1 MKTRLLAG
9 VIGLVIVLPL
19 ILWSNPIG
27 LVGLVA
33 VALVLIQDE
42 YAGMATHDMPHHRWL
57 ARWVLVVFGLLL
69 FFVHTVGPGLLHL
82 GTRSNAAQ
90 FGVGAVG
97 ILVALV
103 APMLLVRDVTVAG
116 TLAVRLGFGI
126 FYAPFLMAPLV
137 WIRFGHQG
145 IVLIFFLLCA
155 TWLGDTGAYFA
166 GRFFGKRPLLPRVSP
181 NKTVEGVIGGAVAAM
196 IGCAVVKLVALPEMS
211 WIEVLAMGL
220 VLDLCGV
227 LGDLAES
234 MLKRAW
240 GVKDS
245 GWIMPGHGGILDRVD
260 ALLFSAPIF
269 YAWLALTHPN
279 LWAF

>member
-1 MKTRLLAG
+1 M
-9 VIGLVIVLPL
+9 
-19 ILWSNPIG
+19 
-27 LVGLVA
+27 
-33 VALVLIQDE
+33 
-42 YAGMATHDMPHHRWL
+42 
-57 ARWVLVVFGLLL
+57 
-69 FFVHTVGPGLLHL
+69 
-82 GTRSNAAQ
+82 
-90 FGVGAVG
+90 
-97 ILVALV
+97 
-103 APMLLVRDVTVAG
+103 
-116 TLAVRLGFGI
+116 
-126 FYAPFLMAPLV
+126 